1 MVKLI
6 VNNLEQITILE
17 YLLTKQ
23 NIQFFAE
30 LEGDT
35 NDYGLIP
42 PYMIVDS
49 VPLDFNRS
57 LKWIKEHENN
67 E

>member
-17 YLLTKQ
+17 YLLIKQ